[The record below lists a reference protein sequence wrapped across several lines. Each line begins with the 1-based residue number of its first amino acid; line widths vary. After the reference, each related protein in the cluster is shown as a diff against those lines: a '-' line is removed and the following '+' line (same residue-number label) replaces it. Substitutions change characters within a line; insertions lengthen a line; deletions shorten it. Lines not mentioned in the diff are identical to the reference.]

1 MFKKIQILSFI
12 MALLFANVSFAASF
26 EFKDAPK
33 VDEQTSEG
41 IKVSWEKID
50 WALWYLVMYSKNP
63 WKDGVY
69 DNELEDL
76 VETTWALVPVTE
88 KWTYYVAV
96 SAFDSEYNEVVSP
109 ELKVEY
115 TWASSSSTWSV
126 QTKTTSVSTQSESW
140 SLAQEQKFT
149 MENVEVVSDKE
160 LKVTFSSDV
169 DSSKASSFEFM
180 LTPKDNKNAEIKV
193 ENVSVWGNN
202 NELSLKLA
210 SSMDVSTEY
219 ELVAISVSDSKGNTI
234 ESWVDWMVV
243 FTSPSEF
250 APELNS
256 APEELTASWST
267 WSLATEVAPNAEAL
281 PTTWPKEALI
291 LILALM
297 IWWLVFFAKRK
308 LS

>member
-126 QTKTTSVSTQSESW
+126 QTKTTSASTQSESW

-169 DSSKASSFEFM
+169 DSSKASSNDKS
-180 LTPKDNKNAEIKV
+180 PSVVI
-193 ENVSVWGNN
+193 VSVVSSTSTFKSSNGNSN
-202 NELSLKLA
+202 WFSLA
-210 SSMDVSTEY
+210 SSKSLIIMLPPPLVDFNLNLNVFKCFLIWFVLIPKYSTR
-219 ELVAISVSDSKGNTI
+219 
-234 ESWVDWMVV
+234 
-243 FTSPSEF
+243 
-250 APELNS
+250 
-256 APEELTASWST
+256 AS
-267 WSLATEVAPNAEAL
+267 
-281 PTTWPKEALI
+281 I
-291 LILALM
+291 L
-297 IWWLVFFAKRK
+297 
-308 LS
+308 